1 MADYNKEIVELL
13 KKIDAKLD
21 EIKFD
26 LKDVKNTMP
35 KVPYYGDLLED
46 ITRAVKDINLRK

>member
-1 MADYNKEIVELL
+1 MADSNKEIVEIL

-21 EIKFD
+21 EIKYD
-26 LKDVKNTMP
+26 LKDVKSAMP

-46 ITRAVKDINLRK
+46 ITRAVKELNLKR

>member
-1 MADYNKEIVELL
+1 MADNSKEIVEIL

-21 EIKFD
+21 EIKYD
-26 LKDVKNTMP
+26 LKDIKNTMP

-46 ITRAVKDINLRK
+46 ITRAIKELNLRK